1 MVTSLS
7 PERATLSESR
17 YPGVL
22 LQLQALSSS
31 IKHVD
36 GVSKCAG
43 CKKPG

>member
-17 YPGVL
+17 YSGVL